1 MYILYNNTRED
12 NSVEYNSRTPMSVWS
27 TAQYILKDTF
37 MRTQLNA
44 NIIYMRSTYISLKK
58 RMDAEIQYLEDPKS
72 NIQET
77 EIT

>member
-72 NIQET
+72 NI
-77 EIT
+77 

>member
-1 MYILYNNTRED
+1 
-12 NSVEYNSRTPMSVWS
+12 
-27 TAQYILKDTF
+27 

-77 EIT
+77 EITFI